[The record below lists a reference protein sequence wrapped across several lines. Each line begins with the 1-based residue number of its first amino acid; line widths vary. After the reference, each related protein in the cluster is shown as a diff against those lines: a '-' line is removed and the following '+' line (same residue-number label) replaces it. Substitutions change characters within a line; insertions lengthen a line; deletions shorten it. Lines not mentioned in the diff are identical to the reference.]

1 MPDPATRPV
10 LSVGHDVLS
19 VGHTGITVSDLDRS
33 VAFYR
38 DVMGFP
44 VTDAIHLGGELAEQ
58 VTGVAEAQID
68 IVFVTA
74 PGHTI
79 ELLRFVQPGDGA
91 RSALRPCDPGFFH
104 LCFMVDDI
112 ERVVEA
118 VRTAGYEPVGPV
130 PTVQHGPKKGR
141 RAIYTRDP
149 DGVVLEF
156 MQDPKEGGE
165 RG

>member
-1 MPDPATRPV
+1 MSPAR
-10 LSVGHDVLS
+10 VLS

-38 DVMGFP
+38 DVLGFP
-44 VTDAIHLGGELAEQ
+44 ATDKRHLGGELAEQ
-58 VTGVAEAQID
+58 VTGVPGAEID
-68 IVFVTA
+68 IVFVSA

-79 ELLRFVQPGDGA
+79 ELLQYLEPGDRR
-91 RSALRPCDPGFFH
+91 RSDLRPCDAGSFH

-112 ERVVEA
+112 DRVVESA
-118 VRTAGYEPVGPV
+118 RTAGFEPVGPTA
-130 PTVQHGPKKGR
+130 TVHGGPRAGL

-149 DGVVLEF
+149 DGVLLEF
-156 MQDPKEGGE
+156 MQEPTPGSG

>member
-1 MPDPATRPV
+1 MTDVSAPSGKLPV
-10 LSVGHDVLS
+10 LSVF
-19 VGHTGITVSDLDRS
+19 HTGITVSDLERS

-44 VTDAIHLGGELAEQ
+44 VGDTIRLGGALAEQ
-58 VTGVAEAQID
+58 VTGVPGAEID

-79 ELLRFVQPGDGA
+79 ELLHFAKPDDQR
-91 RSALRPCDPGFFH
+91 RSTLRPCDPGFFH

-112 ERVVEA
+112 DRVVAA
-118 VRTAGYEPVGPV
+118 VRAGGFEAVGPV
-130 PTVQHGPKKGR
+130 PTVQHGPRKGR
-141 RAIYTRDP
+141 RAIYARDP

-156 MQDPKEGGE
+156 MEDPKGDGDGG
-165 RG
+165 

>member
-1 MPDPATRPV
+1 MSASGSRLPI
-10 LSVGHDVLS
+10 LS

-44 VTDAIHLGGELAEQ
+44 VTETIRLGGELVAQ
-58 VTGVAEAQID
+58 VTGLPEAEID

-79 ELLRFVQPGDGA
+79 ELLSYVKPEDRA
-91 RSALRPCDPGFFH
+91 RSTLRPCDPGFFH

-112 ERVVEA
+112 DRVVETVGA
-118 VRTAGYEPVGPV
+118 AGFEPAGPV

-156 MQDPKEGGE
+156 MEDPKGEG
-165 RG
+165 

>member
-1 MPDPATRPV
+1 MSAPPGRLPI
-10 LSVGHDVLS
+10 LS

-44 VTDAIHLGGELAEQ
+44 VTEKIHLGGDLAAE
-58 VTGVAEAQID
+58 VTGLPEAEID

-79 ELLRFVQPGDGA
+79 ELLSFVKPEDRV

-112 ERVVEA
+112 DRVVDA
-118 VRTAGYEPVGPV
+118 VGTAGFEPVGPI
-130 PTVQHGPKKGR
+130 PTVQLGPRKGR

-156 MQDPKEGGE
+156 MEDPKEPEGEGDGG
-165 RG
+165 